1 MTGTAE
7 SNSRAHRNGEIGEDE
22 AMKLLIERSKQHA
35 VKRVNGLLD
44 FVIGHTWVEVKTCQ
58 IQIIDYSRKDK
69 HRNGRFILDI
79 NQHSALQKQDGLY
92 MFVVLKDGELF
103 KHRLMR
109 ARDLE
114 YRNNL
119 TWTTVIRDE

>member
-58 IQIIDYSRKDK
+58 AKIIDHSRKSGY
-69 HRNGRFILDI
+69 RNGRFILDI
-79 NQHSALQKQDGLY
+79 EQHEALKRQDGLY
-92 MFVVLKDGELF
+92 MFIVLQDGELF

-114 YRNNL
+114 YKNNL
-119 TWTTVIRDE
+119 TWGRLIRDE